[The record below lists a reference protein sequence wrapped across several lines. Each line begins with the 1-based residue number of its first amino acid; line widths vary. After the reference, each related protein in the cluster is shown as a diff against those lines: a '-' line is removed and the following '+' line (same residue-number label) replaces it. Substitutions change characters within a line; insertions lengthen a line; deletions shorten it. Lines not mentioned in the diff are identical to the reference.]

1 MNNDMQ
7 PAHVLN
13 PYVINTYAHANYVQH
28 KIVCGKQLRVE
39 EPISATAGALL
50 AAHATVYGAHH
61 VGRWW
66 DQHAHQHAVKW
77 WDQHAHQH
85 AVKWWNDASK
95 WVHNTVHSNNGNNG
109 NNYDNAQHP
118 TKPNRSRYT
127 RLPPQYIP
135 EVRRSRSQSSQ

>member
-1 MNNDMQ
+1 MQ

-13 PYVINTYAHANYVQH
+13 PYAINTYAHANYVQH

-77 WDQHAHQH
+77 W
-85 AVKWWNDASK
+85 NDASK
-95 WVHNTVHSNNGNNG
+95 WVHNTVHSNN
-109 NNYDNAQHP
+109 YDNAHHP

-135 EVRRSRSQSSQ
+135 EVRRSRSQSSQYKKNE